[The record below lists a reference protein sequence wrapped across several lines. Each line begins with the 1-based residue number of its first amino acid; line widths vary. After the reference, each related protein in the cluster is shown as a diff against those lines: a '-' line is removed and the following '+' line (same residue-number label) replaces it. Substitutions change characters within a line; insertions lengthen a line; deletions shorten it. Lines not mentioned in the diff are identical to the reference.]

1 MSAPLEAAARAR
13 PRPPWTLS
21 WRPVQVGWARFK
33 RVRTKDEHVLAGLL
47 RARNEAENEVRAHL
61 HNSERNG
68 QREFNGKR
76 LERLLNG
83 LLNASILGIADR

>member
-1 MSAPLEAAARAR
+1 
-13 PRPPWTLS
+13 
-21 WRPVQVGWARFK
+21 
-33 RVRTKDEHVLAGLL
+33 LAGLL